1 MNRFPKVDLEI
12 PLELNEAF
20 LLGDPEQRAEF
31 IKRYQSRSSLYY
43 KGKPDFED
51 VLARIHSF
59 LNRL

>member
-20 LLGDPEQRAEF
+20 LLGDHEQREDF
-31 IKRYQSRSSLYY
+31 KKRYQSSASLYY
-43 KGKPDFED
+43 KGQPDFEV

-59 LNRL
+59 LSKL